1 MIIVLNP
8 GAKEEH
14 IDRISEHLH
23 KLDLRIHKSQ
33 GEDHMILG
41 VIGDIS
47 RVDIEKIKGFDG
59 VNKVIRIS
67 ESYKQCSRTFKPTNT
82 VVHVGNIPFGGK
94 EIAVIAGPC
103 SVENE
108 KMVYKLSRE
117 ISRYGAH
124 VLRGGAFKPRSS
136 PYTFQG
142 LGETGLRYLQEAA
155 HASGIPC
162 VSEIMAIS
170 DIEHFCTYVDAIQVG
185 ARNMQNFSLLK
196 ALGNVKKPVILK
208 RGISATVE
216 EWLNAAE
223 YIVNGGNPDVI
234 LCERGIRTFENSTRY
249 TLDLSSVPV
258 IKKLSHLPVIVDP
271 SHAMGNR
278 DLVISMAR
286 AAVAA
291 GADGI
296 MVEVHDNPNNALSDG
311 PQSLY
316 PKQFNHLMKELHI
329 ISQVIGRGLLKK

>member
-8 GAKEEH
+8 HVKEEH
-14 IDRISEHLH
+14 IERISDYLH
-23 KLDLRIHKSQ
+23 KLDLKIHTSQ
-33 GEDHMILG
+33 GEEQTILG

-47 RVDIEKIKGFDG
+47 CVDIEKIKGFEG

-67 ESYKQCSRTFKPTNT
+67 ESYKQCSRTFNPTDT
-82 VVHVGNIPFGGK
+82 IVSIGNVPFGGK
-94 EIAVIAGPC
+94 DIAIIAGPC

-108 KMVYKLSRE
+108 KMIHKLARE
-117 ISRYGAH
+117 VKRYGAH

-142 LGETGLRYLQEAA
+142 LGETGLKYLRDAA
-155 HASGIPC
+155 FSAGIPS
-162 VSEIMAIS
+162 VSEIMTIG
-170 DIEHFCTYVDAIQVG
+170 DIDLFYNYVDALQVG
-185 ARNMQNFSLLK
+185 ARNMQNYSLLK
-196 ALGNVKKPVILK
+196 ALGTIDKPIILK
-208 RGISATVE
+208 RGMSATIE

-223 YIVNGGNPDVI
+223 YIVTGGNQRVI
-234 LCERGIRTFENSTRY
+234 LCERGIRTYETSTRF

-258 IKKLSHLPVIVDP
+258 IKKLSHLPIIVDP

-296 MVEVHDNPNNALSDG
+296 MVEVHDDPNNALSDG

-316 PKQFNHLMKELHI
+316 PKQFNQLMKELHI
-329 ISQVIGRGLLKK
+329 ISQVIGRGVIKQ

>member
-8 GAKEEH
+8 HVKEEH
-14 IDRISEHLH
+14 IERISDYLH
-23 KLDLRIHKSQ
+23 KLNLKIHTSQ
-33 GEDHMILG
+33 GEEQTILG

-47 RVDIEKIKGFDG
+47 CVDIEKIKGFEG

-67 ESYKQCSRTFKPTNT
+67 ESYKQCSRTFNPTDT
-82 VVHVGNIPFGGK
+82 IVSIGNVPFGGK
-94 EIAVIAGPC
+94 DIAIIAGPC

-108 KMVYKLSRE
+108 KMIHKLAME
-117 ISRYGAH
+117 VKRYGAH

-142 LGETGLRYLQEAA
+142 LGETGLKYLRDAA
-155 HASGIPC
+155 FSAGIPS
-162 VSEIMAIS
+162 VSEIMTIG
-170 DIEHFCTYVDAIQVG
+170 DIDLFYNYVDALQVG
-185 ARNMQNFSLLK
+185 ARNMQNYSLLK
-196 ALGNVKKPVILK
+196 ALGTIDKPIILK
-208 RGISATVE
+208 RGMSATIE

-223 YIVNGGNPDVI
+223 YIVTGGNQRVI
-234 LCERGIRTFENSTRY
+234 LCERGIRTYETSTRF

-258 IKKLSHLPVIVDP
+258 IKKLSHLPIIVDP

-296 MVEVHDNPNNALSDG
+296 MVEVHDDPNNALSDG

-316 PKQFNHLMKELHI
+316 PKQFNQLMKELHI
-329 ISQVIGRGLLKK
+329 ISQVIGRGVIKQ

>member
-1 MIIVLNP
+1 MIIVLTPNC
-8 GAKEEH
+8 KEEH

-23 KLDLRIHKSQ
+23 KLDLKIHKSR

-41 VIGDIS
+41 VIGDIT
-47 RVDIEKIKGFDG
+47 RVDIDKIKGFDG
-59 VNKVIRIS
+59 VANIIRIS
-67 ESYKQCSRTFKPTNT
+67 ESYKQCSRSFHPSDSII
-82 VVHVGNIPFGGK
+82 HVGNVPFGGK

-108 KMVYKLSRE
+108 KMIKKLSHE
-117 ISRYGAH
+117 LTKSGAH
-124 VLRGGAFKPRSS
+124 ALRGGAFKPRSS
-136 PYTFQG
+136 PYAFQG
-142 LGETGLRYLQEAA
+142 LEKEGLKYLKEASLA
-155 HASGIPC
+155 VGVPC
-162 VSEIMAIS
+162 ISEIMAIS
-170 DIEHFCTYVDAIQVG
+170 DIDLFCEYVDAIQVG

-196 ALGNVKKPVILK
+196 ALGTSSKPIILK

-223 YIVNGGNPDVI
+223 YIVNGGNSNVI
-234 LCERGIRTFENSTRY
+234 LCERGIRTFESSTRF

-258 IKKLSHLPVIVDP
+258 IKKLSHLPIIVDP
-271 SHAMGNR
+271 SHAMGKR
-278 DLVISMAR
+278 DLVLSMAR

-296 MVEVHDNPNNALSDG
+296 MVEVHDDPNNALSDG

-316 PKQFNHLMKELHI
+316 PKQFKQLMKEI
-329 ISQVIGRGLLKK
+329 QVISQVVGRGLLRQ

>member
-8 GAKEEH
+8 HVKEEH
-14 IDRISEHLH
+14 IERISDYLH
-23 KLDLRIHKSQ
+23 KLNLKIHTSQ
-33 GEDHMILG
+33 GEEQTILG

-47 RVDIEKIKGFDG
+47 CVDIEKIKGFEG

-67 ESYKQCSRTFKPTNT
+67 ESYKQCSRTFNPTDT
-82 VVHVGNIPFGGK
+82 IVSIGNVPFGGK
-94 EIAVIAGPC
+94 DIAIIAGPC

-108 KMVYKLSRE
+108 KMIHKLARE
-117 ISRYGAH
+117 VKRYGAH

-142 LGETGLRYLQEAA
+142 LGETGLKYLRDAA
-155 HASGIPC
+155 FSAGIPS
-162 VSEIMAIS
+162 VSEIMTIG
-170 DIEHFCTYVDAIQVG
+170 DIDLFYNYVDALQVG
-185 ARNMQNFSLLK
+185 ARNMQNYSLLK
-196 ALGNVKKPVILK
+196 ALGTIDKPIILK
-208 RGISATVE
+208 RGMSATIE

-223 YIVNGGNPDVI
+223 YIVTGGNQRVI
-234 LCERGIRTFENSTRY
+234 LCERGIRTYETSTRF

-258 IKKLSHLPVIVDP
+258 IKKLSHLPIIVDP

-296 MVEVHDNPNNALSDG
+296 MVEVHDDPNNALSDG

-316 PKQFNHLMKELHI
+316 PKQFNQLMKELHI
-329 ISQVIGRGLLKK
+329 ISQVIGRGVIKQ

>member
-1 MIIVLNP
+1 MIIVMNP
-8 GAKEEH
+8 GVKEAQIEQ
-14 IDRISEHLH
+14 ISEHLH
-23 KLDLRIHKSQ
+23 KLDLKIHKSQ

-47 RVDIEKIKGFDG
+47 RVDIEKVKGFEG

-82 VVHVGNIPFGGK
+82 IVHVGKVPFGGR

-108 KMVYKLSRE
+108 KMVHKLSRE
-117 ISRYGAH
+117 IKRYGAH
-124 VLRGGAFKPRSS
+124 VLRGGAYKPRSS

-142 LGETGLRYLQEAA
+142 LGEEGLKYLQEAA
-155 HASGIPC
+155 FASGIPC
-162 VSEIMAIS
+162 VSEVMAIS
-170 DIEHFCTYVDAIQVG
+170 DIDLFCRYVDALQVG
-185 ARNMQNFSLLK
+185 ARNMQNYSLLK
-196 ALGNVKKPVILK
+196 ALGTVNKPVILK

-223 YIVNGGNPDVI
+223 YIVNGGNSQVI
-234 LCERGIRTFENSTRY
+234 LCERGIRTFENSTRF

-258 IKKLSHLPVIVDP
+258 VKKLSHLPIIVDP

-278 DLVISMAR
+278 DLVVPMAR

-296 MVEVHDNPNNALSDG
+296 MVEVHDDPNNALSDG

-316 PKQFNHLMKELHI
+316 PKQFNQLMKELYI
-329 ISQVIGRGLLKK
+329 ISQVIGRGVLKK